1 MSSRRD
7 DPNAITGRTSRG
19 ERLRAEPEVGPASG
33 GHLAPDVHDTG
44 ALFEGVPPQRGSRQ
58 RTEQL
63 GAVPRESRSTRQH
76 KGRRRHTVRRVK
88 RVLRH
93 VDPVSIFKLSLFFY
107 ALAVVGWLVLVAI
120 LYSVIASTGLFESIE
135 SISRGLALGWRVEID
150 LWFVEKWALLIGLI
164 FWLVGSLLNLLIAFL
179 YNVGA
184 DTIGGIEMTFVEREG

>member
-1 MSSRRD
+1 M
-7 DPNAITGRTSRG
+7 TGRPARG

-44 ALFEGVPPQRGSRQ
+44 ALFEGVPAERSPRQ
-58 RTEQL
+58 RTEPI
-63 GAVPRESRSTRQH
+63 GAVPRERRSTRQH
-76 KGRRRHTVRRVK
+76 KGRRRLTVRRVK

-107 ALAVVGWLVLVAI
+107 ALAVVAWLVLVAI
-120 LYSVIASTGLFESIE
+120 LYSFVASTGLFDSIE
-135 SISRGLALGWRVEID
+135 SISRGLALGWKVEID

-184 DTIGGIEMTFVEREG
+184 DTIGGIEMTFVERDG